1 MKIIAFAHRCLRALI
16 GPWGRLALHA
26 HPAADAPVIR
36 IPRHTASKP
45 IVRWRM
51 NPVSGRLECRWTVNQ
66 PTDGSEPSGFER
78 FGAILALREN
88 ARPWS

>member
-1 MKIIAFAHRCLRALI
+1 MKIIAFGHRCLRALI

-36 IPRHTASKP
+36 IPRQAASKP

-51 NPVSGRLECRWTVNQ
+51 NPVSGRLECRWTVNR
-66 PTDGSEPSGFER
+66 PMDDAGPSGFER
-78 FGAILALREN
+78 FGAILAFREN